1 MEEDEAAVRTR
12 RDRRLHREE
21 VRVLRAAPLVHEEEV
36 GGEARGHHQ
45 TLHLPRVVA
54 LADLQLVVLED
65 LPGAAGLRDRAH
77 LSAQHASHQVV
88 LVPVHERVLAKLPTA
103 DLAVLL
109 EYVLNDAG
117 LVLLRPQRLDERV
130 HLLAYAGQ
138 VHVAQRLRQPHR
150 ALEGEEDVCMQ
161 SLRGWTTLVP

>member
-1 MEEDEAAVRTR
+1 MGLD
-12 RDRRLHREE
+12 D
-21 VRVLRAAPLVHEEEV
+21 PL
-36 GGEARGHHQ
+36 
-45 TLHLPRVVA
+45 T
-54 LADLQLVVLED
+54 
-65 LPGAAGLRDRAH
+65 
-77 LSAQHASHQVV
+77 SAQHASHQVL

-109 EYVLNDAG
+109 EDVLDHAG

-150 ALEGEEDVCMQ
+150 AFEGEQYVCVE
-161 SLRGWTTLVP
+161 SIITR